1 MLTRDDIER
10 LTPEEKILLV
20 EEIWESLGSKPE
32 NVPVSEAEKEELE
45 RRFAEHQRDPD
56 AAISLAEFKE
66 RLAKRL

>member
-1 MLTRDDIER
+1 MTRDDIER

-32 NVPVSEAEKEELE
+32 NIPVSEAEKEKLE
-45 RRFAEHQRDPD
+45 RRFADHQRDPD
-56 AAISLAEFKE
+56 AAVSLAEFKE